1 MTRPAMGSALPKFVL
16 EMYTRY
22 IYTYYTCMYYTR
34 CSVLHSTM
42 GIELKTHK
50 TCFAKND

>member
-22 IYTYYTCMYYTR
+22 IYTYYTCMYTR
-34 CSVLHSTM
+34 RSVLHSTM
-42 GIELKTHK
+42 GIKLKTHK
-50 TCFAKND
+50 TRFAKND